1 MAPTPPCPTARSV
14 SSKIRFLSSALNLR
28 RSGLTGTSGSGEL
41 VTKGTAILVSLT
53 MILLAALLCN
63 YGRGKCLIIIGTEG
77 RRQIENY
84 LMLPAAIVRAASV
97 KGMTCTEDDVIAFLR
112 DEHSVFINQTFTSS
126 ECSQAIADL
135 YGKELTYAAPKNAET
150 RFGVTR
156 FEIARA
162 MRAEE
167 ICDDV
172 KTLLHQ
178 IQELCTLS
186 KV

>member
-77 RRQIENY
+77 RGIGI
-84 LMLPAAIVRAASV
+84 AAFIIAAKMVLSIPSDRLFDIRLLAEVWRRA
-97 KGMTCTEDDVIAFLR
+97 CTEA
-112 DEHSVFINQTFTSS
+112 
-126 ECSQAIADL
+126 
-135 YGKELTYAAPKNAET
+135 
-150 RFGVTR
+150 
-156 FEIARA
+156 
-162 MRAEE
+162 
-167 ICDDV
+167 
-172 KTLLHQ
+172 
-178 IQELCTLS
+178 
-186 KV
+186 

>member
-77 RRQIENY
+77 FDRCASLIEQ
-84 LMLPAAIVRAASV
+84 LVP
-97 KGMTCTEDDVIAFLR
+97 
-112 DEHSVFINQTFTSS
+112 
-126 ECSQAIADL
+126 
-135 YGKELTYAAPKNAET
+135 
-150 RFGVTR
+150 GVSR
-156 FEIARA
+156 HVHAHGQSNVH
-162 MRAEE
+162 
-167 ICDDV
+167 D
-172 KTLLHQ
+172 H
-178 IQELCTLS
+178 
-186 KV
+186 